1 MINALRG
8 GGRLLSETIQRGK
21 SRIMYREKEG
31 ENCILALLSFFSRRT
46 DLEEKPSNNNDA
58 SMHHSVD
65 TYIYVFARE
74 NEIEKRTVRR
84 KHPDWFHPDRPFP
97 RILRFIVSRGWSL
110 SQRIPRVS
118 IRSISIRLLLRF
130 YPDHREI
137 FDRNESRS
145 TRLVIEPGSRCMR
158 CTLKSWRATFTKI
171 VEIGRHANGSRDEKG
186 VNTTG
191 ARNRAK

>member
-21 SRIMYREKEG
+21 SRITYREKEG
-31 ENCILALLSFFSRRT
+31 GNCILALLSFSLFFSRRT

-58 SMHHSVD
+58 SMHYSVD

-97 RILRFIVSRGWSL
+97 RILRFIVSRG
-110 SQRIPRVS
+110 
-118 IRSISIRLLLRF
+118 
-130 YPDHREI
+130 
-137 FDRNESRS
+137 
-145 TRLVIEPGSRCMR
+145 
-158 CTLKSWRATFTKI
+158 
-171 VEIGRHANGSRDEKG
+171 
-186 VNTTG
+186 
-191 ARNRAK
+191 